1 MNSLKFKSSRLALA
15 VLAAG
20 VVGGAGVTAVRGFS
34 TPVFAQQPAVV
45 ATAAA
50 PGPIGVVTAP
60 DFATIAARE
69 GPAVVNISVSGT
81 EKVSDSGGAAM
92 DPGLRDFM
100 RRFGIPP
107 GMLQQGPNGGTE
119 TVPVRPVVRKY

>member
-69 GPAVVNISVSGT
+69 GPGRRWRADGYAGIFRSNQPMA
-81 EKVSDSGGAAM
+81 GAEHAQTAIQM
-92 DPGLRDFM
+92 IVLWKAG
-100 RRFGIPP
+100 
-107 GMLQQGPNGGTE
+107 
-119 TVPVRPVVRKY
+119 

>member
-50 PGPIGVVTAP
+50 PGPIGVVTALLGAP
-60 DFATIAARE
+60 FFLVLLMRLRRKIA
-69 GPAVVNISVSGT
+69 
-81 EKVSDSGGAAM
+81 
-92 DPGLRDFM
+92 
-100 RRFGIPP
+100 
-107 GMLQQGPNGGTE
+107 
-119 TVPVRPVVRKY
+119 